1 MCTSLLLLL
10 LPRLR
15 SVYNLPTAQFN
26 GNGTTIAI
34 LAYQQYD
41 PITVVDFAEANNLP
55 FGEDIFDIFVSNPST
70 VDDDDPGPTLV
81 NLELVIAV
89 APLAKIRVSMHAL
102 HIVQLYVLHVYIVVY
117 VCMCKVDL
125 QHVYLLLVVC
135 VKLLMRL
142 LLLLLL

>member
-1 MCTSLLLLL
+1 MYTPLLLLLLL

-102 HIVQLYVLHVYIVVY
+102 HIICNIFYHKEYNCDADISYVIYYIIY
-117 VCMCKVDL
+117 VGMCMYV
-125 QHVYLLLVVC
+125 
-135 VKLLMRL
+135 
-142 LLLLLL
+142 